1 MRGSEKIS
9 KRGKEM
15 VEHPTADAYQ
25 RKANK
30 FYNVKDSGQTAAVVE
45 TVFRKPKEFAN
56 LHEYDDTVIVDQVPT
71 AIGFNSFDSADEVME
86 AKTKTRYHFEE
97 PTKKEVQLPRQ
108 IEESKPSE
116 ESKVSTNKG
125 ENERNSSSSPE
136 QLHVPFHKLI
146 LRKVENRAPRAKVEE
161 KQLVVEPEVRED
173 SWEKK
178 NNEEEEAEDTVSDKD
193 RYDLGQSN
201 FSDDDSCPP
210 LWKSFSNESD
220 GGLGDSAKEK
230 ARRQIALN
238 EARKLRALN
247 SVNFA
252 NDPKPLETDMGV
264 DPRLRR
270 NTAQGS
276 GFKKTSPVHQKS
288 SSNKVMGRGNTG
300 KSSQEPVQKNAVRSN
315 NRKDPVSIL
324 SNSIIASQPPPRKV
338 EVKAMT
344 FDRRFDDAS
353 YGSEGQSKGSDDG
366 KQHTI
371 PTETKRPADTEQS
384 IAACVYEGL
393 TNLTNIHY
401 WMGEQASSD
410 GNQQGSDDE
419 SLEAVKVSSNTNSS
433 GTAKRD
439 SKATKSSCR
448 AIVSEITIPT
458 SAVRASREPRMEDSV
473 SILGLD
479 KKQSNKGAM
488 DNGENRVPQK
498 QKKRKGKSR
507 GFGKILGRKTAA

>member
-9 KRGKEM
+9 EM
-15 VEHPTADAYQ
+15 VEYPTADAYQ

-56 LHEYDDTVIVDQVPT
+56 LHEYDDTVIIDQVPT

-86 AKTKTRYHFEE
+86 EKMKTRYQFEE
-97 PTKKEVQLPRQ
+97 PTKKEEQLRRQ
-108 IEESKPSE
+108 IEESNPSE
-116 ESKVSTNKG
+116 KGKVSNKG
-125 ENERNSSSSPE
+125 ENEETGSFSPE
-136 QLHVPFHKLI
+136 QPHVPFHKLI
-146 LRKVENRAPRAKVEE
+146 LRKVENRAPRDKVEE
-161 KQLVVEPEVRED
+161 KRRVVEPDVRED
-173 SWEKK
+173 SMEKK
-178 NNEEEEAEDTVSDKD
+178 NNEEEEVEDAVNDND

-220 GGLGDSAKEK
+220 GKLDDAAKEK

-238 EARKLRALN
+238 KARKLRALN
-247 SVNFA
+247 SVNSA
-252 NDPKPLETDMGV
+252 NDPTPLETDMGV

-270 NTAQGS
+270 NTTQGS
-276 GFKKTSPVHQKS
+276 GLKQTSPMQDKS
-288 SSNKVMGRGNTG
+288 SSNKVIGRGNTG
-300 KSSQEPVQKNAVRSN
+300 KSRQEPVQKKVIRSN
-315 NRKDPVSIL
+315 NRKDSVSVL
-324 SNSIIASQPPPRKV
+324 SNSIVTSQPPPRKV

-371 PTETKRPADTEQS
+371 STETNRLADTEQS

-393 TNLTNIHY
+393 TNLTNLNY

-410 GNQQGSDDE
+410 DNQQGSEDE
-419 SLEAVKVSSNTNSS
+419 SLEAVKVSSNTNRS

-439 SKATKSSCR
+439 SKATKSSR

-458 SAVRASREPRMEDSV
+458 PAIRVSREPRMEDSV

-479 KKQSNKGAM
+479 KKQSNKGTM
-488 DNGENRVPQK
+488 ENGENRVPQK

-507 GFGKILGRKTAA
+507 VFGKILGRKTAA